1 MCPMPMVWNSINNKV
16 YRASDPN
23 TVTVIDGATNE
34 VVITITV
41 GVWPWGMTWNS
52 IQNRTYVA
60 NVISSTVSVIR
71 DNVGIEEEHVVF
83 GNKVYGSTILSGP
96 LFLPEGKTCKVYDI
110 TGRIVEPDRIQPG
123 IYFIEVDGVGTQK
136 VVKVR

>member
-1 MCPMPMVWNSINNKV
+1 MCPMPMVWNSMNNKV
-16 YRASDPN
+16 YCASDPN

-52 IQNRTYVA
+52 VQNRTYVA

-71 DNVGIEEEHVVF
+71 DNVGIEEEHVAL
-83 GNKVYGSTILSGP
+83 GNRVYASTIFSG
-96 LFLPEGKTCKVYDI
+96 LLLLPEGKTCKIYDI
-110 TGRIVEPDRIQPG
+110 TGRVVEPTNVQPG
-123 IYFIEVDGVGTQK
+123 IYFIEVDGVVTRK